1 MARFYASFDNSTKSA
16 LESDKFERKT
26 YTDGSTLKTAL
37 INARAALSAG
47 FYAVIEPGNRN
58 GANGIVLPQGTFTN
72 DGTNISFTN
81 LYTNPN
87 AVWPSNPQ
95 TRPTEPILAS
105 SPGSAPVSP
114 TDGGAFTASLY
125 TDAQTALGNAL
136 AGIADGGPNGRLGLN
151 AWRTLASLW
160 HDHDLTYFAW
170 DDFTPG
176 TPQSLQNTGNVVTGT
191 ATGGNG
197 AVAMTFSWLKEYEA
211 DTLGT
216 IEFSGDIIGPNV
228 FTKPFSGI
236 ANASTGTITINVTDI
251 DESGLFDI
259 VGTATFYDSVI
270 VSHAGTPATI
280 NFTDA
285 FTIPLT

>member
-1 MARFYASFDNSTKSA
+1 
-16 LESDKFERKT
+16 
-26 YTDGSTLKTAL
+26 
-37 INARAALSAG
+37 
-47 FYAVIEPGNRN
+47 V
-58 GANGIVLPQGTFTN
+58 
-72 DGTNISFTN
+72 NISFTN

-95 TRPTEPILAS
+95 TRPTAPILTS

-136 AGIADGGPNGRLGLN
+136 AGIASGGPNGRIGLN

-191 ATGGNG
+191 ATAGNG
-197 AVAMTFSWLKEYEA
+197 AVAMTFSWLKEFEA

-228 FTKPFSGI
+228 FVKSFSGI

>member
-26 YTDGSTLKTAL
+26 YTNGSTLKTAL
-37 INARAALSAG
+37 VNARAALSAG
-47 FYAVIEPGNRN
+47 FYAVIESVNRN

-136 AGIADGGPNGRLGLN
+136 AGIAGGGPNGRIGLN

-191 ATGGNG
+191 SGSPAS
-197 AVAMTFSWLKEYEA
+197 VAMTFSWLKEYEA
-211 DTLGT
+211 DTLGGIT
-216 IEFSGDIIGPNV
+216 FDGYITNNAG
-228 FTKPFSGI
+228 FTKTFTQ
-236 ANASTGTITINVTDI
+236 NASGGAGVITITVTDI
-251 DESGLFDI
+251 DNAGTFDI
-259 VGTATFYDSVI
+259 IGTATFYDVTI
-270 VSHAGTPATI
+270 NTHGGTPATI
-280 NFTDA
+280 NFTNA
-285 FTIPLT
+285 FTVTAS